1 MLDDPLDQRCLRGI
15 TVNVELADAA
25 EIAAA
30 RRARRGNS
38 RPAAQSTALLR
49 QIEPDMQLAQLLGRD
64 LGRRTHHQILGALV
78 HRKEYD
84 FAQVLFPA
92 EQHHDAVDA
101 GRDAAVGRRAERKRT
116 PPPPHPPL
124 PRPLPPAR
132 PPPPPPHPAP
142 PLTAAPPAA
151 QLDAV
156 A

>member
-1 MLDDPLDQRCLRGI
+1 MGPKF
-15 TVNVELADAA
+15 NADFGSESSGLVAFA
-25 EIAAA
+25 EPAGHRSHATTTSREPA
-30 RRARRGNS
+30 RS
-38 RPAAQSTALLR
+38 LLR
-49 QIEPDMQLAQLLGRD
+49 QRQPDVQLAQLLGRD
-64 LGRRTHHQILGALV
+64 LRRRAHHQILGALI

>member
-84 FAQVLFPA
+84 FAHVLFPA
-92 EQHHDAVDA
+92 EQPHDAVAADRRCA
-101 GRDAAVGRRAERKRT
+101 RAAASAQYTPRLSSTQLRSGRPDSPGISRL
-116 PPPPHPPL
+116 PL
-124 PRPLPPAR
+124 R
-132 PPPPPPHPAP
+132 
-142 PLTAAPPAA
+142 
-151 QLDAV
+151 
-156 A
+156 